1 MNIDLGI
8 GANIDALIEH
18 YGLLAL
24 LISAGVEGEAVVIT
38 GGVLAHRGLVPLG
51 GAMAATA
58 AGSFIADQLLFL
70 AGRRFRAHR
79 WVEQLHAK
87 PAFGR
92 AIGLIERY
100 PIGFIF
106 AFRFL
111 YGLRTISPIAIGTTK
126 VPMRTYLVVNA
137 ASAIIWAITFTSIG
151 YLFGHALEA
160 LLGKLLTTTHIAI
173 AVGVIVASTLLIW
186 AIRRMRTHR
195 TAHGNSERAAE

>member
-1 MNIDLGI
+1 MSI
-8 GANIDALIEH
+8 GVSIDALIEH

-24 LISAGVEGEAVVIT
+24 LIGAGLEGEAVVIT
-38 GGVLAHRGLVPLG
+38 GGVLAHRGLLPFG
-51 GAMAATA
+51 GAMTATA
-58 AGSFIADQLLFL
+58 AGSFLADQLLFL
-70 AGRRFRAHR
+70 AGRRFRTHR
-79 WVEQLHAK
+79 WVRGLHAK

-111 YGLRTISPIAIGTTK
+111 YGLRTISPIAIGTTN
-126 VPMRTYLVVNA
+126 VRMRTYLLVNA
-137 ASAIIWAITFTSIG
+137 ASAIVWAITFTGIG

-160 LLGKLLTTTHIAI
+160 LLGKLLTPAHLAI

-186 AIRRMRTHR
+186 TIRRWRRHR
-195 TAHGNSERAAE
+195 IAEGGRASAA